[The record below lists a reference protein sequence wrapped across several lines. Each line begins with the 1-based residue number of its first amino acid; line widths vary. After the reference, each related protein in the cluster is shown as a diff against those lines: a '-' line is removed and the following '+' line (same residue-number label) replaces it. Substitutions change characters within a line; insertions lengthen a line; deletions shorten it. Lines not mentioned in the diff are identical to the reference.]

1 MGQWGYT
8 RQAPVVVENER
19 SPCVCNEVV
28 CLKAHYIQF
37 KTLRSRLPIVLTP
50 TMINGTMYVWNM
62 QNSCVC
68 LPMTWP
74 YEIKIELSN
83 LKVSMATVIAKRF
96 YSEMRNMPNV
106 REGFQMTLTQTI
118 HLVLHRSFLCCW
130 YLASNFQSRIVNT
143 PCFASIDTTLNHKN
157 KLFILYTNLSLLQE
171 KTIST

>member
-1 MGQWGYT
+1 MFRSCLSARRIHTTQVSTLTFANSVDSDHNQWNNIRKKHSKFMHVST
-8 RQAPVVVENER
+8 NEMALR
-19 SPCVCNEVV
+19 NE
-28 CLKAHYIQF
+28 
-37 KTLRSRLPIVLTP
+37 
-50 TMINGTMYVWNM
+50 
-62 QNSCVC
+62 
-68 LPMTWP
+68 
-74 YEIKIELSN
+74 IELSN
-83 LKVSMATVIAKRF
+83 HTASMATVITKRF
-96 YSEMRNMPNV
+96 CSEMRNMPNV